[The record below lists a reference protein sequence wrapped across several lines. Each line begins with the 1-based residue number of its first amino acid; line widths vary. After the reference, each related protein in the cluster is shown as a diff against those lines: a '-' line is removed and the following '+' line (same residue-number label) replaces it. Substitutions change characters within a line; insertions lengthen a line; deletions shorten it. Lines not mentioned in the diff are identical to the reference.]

1 MQLANVCR
9 LHPFFRYKS
18 VILGIADLQIAKR
31 RKKEM
36 KKRITRR
43 ILAGFLAF
51 LMLFSTVTWD
61 ELAFASVAAETIEN
75 TENGD
80 ISDGDKEP
88 VQVTV

>member
-1 MQLANVCR
+1 
-9 LHPFFRYKS
+9 
-18 VILGIADLQIAKR
+18 
-31 RKKEM
+31 M
-36 KKRITRR
+36 KKRVTRR

-61 ELAFASVAAETIEN
+61 ELALASVAAETVED

-88 VQVTV
+88 VQDVSGGGAKIKEAQPVKRMFPAGRIFPVGTNR